1 MLPIELLRVNISSK
15 MNHVRPVFC
24 NHENELSLPSKIIK
38 MYEEMAEKKVS
49 KATVDENILRM
60 EDKHT
65 DYKFVR
71 GICHLLEQRCVYS
84 SYVLPNSKS
93 IGNGN
98 ANTNN
103 AIYLRRDIFEESSRS
118 GYPVTENERR
128 NILQKIA
135 LKNDLTI
142 EGLEL
147 AMWNDLDRN
156 KYLKSFDSLTSLQL
170 AAWYNLSILQTLL
183 LNCVKLEFSVSGG
196 YNWKKILHKIKQ
208 LGLMYFLYGETNP
221 KSSTDNQSKNQN
233 ILFGND
239 NEKKIICAV
248 DGPLSILRPTDRYGS
263 AMAKLIPLIIF
274 TDSWSINAVILRKS
288 VSGAKKTYNFR
299 LSSSGEDL
307 PIFDAS
313 KIRSNSHSQSA
324 SKSNIES
331 SPDNIGDL
339 FDSNVERNFMNKFLT
354 FSTNWKLSREPDPLI
369 LTDGK
374 AFIPDFLFE
383 KSGIRV
389 YFEIVGF
396 WTTDYL
402 KRKLEKMKDLS
413 TNIATTLD
421 IDLLIAVN
429 KDNNISENGDKIGID
444 SIFSKFIDR
453 KQLIFYKKDE
463 IPFGPIIKYLKEID
477 SRIIDDITVKLR
489 DTITREIERIIQDNQ
504 NKVVFLEQI
513 AHKYDI
519 PVESIVKTV
528 RDLQSNNNQ
537 RPSKEATK
545 NGLNSFLLID
555 NYMISVDK
563 ISKLLPELDKI
574 GKLQNAVSFLSE
586 NGIPEECITL
596 LIQKIGFEI
605 IWNGIDSNNALIQRQ
620 KKRNPK
626 IN

>member
-1 MLPIELLRVNISSK
+1 MLPIELLRVKTSSK
-15 MNHVRPVFC
+15 MNCVRPVFC

-38 MYEEMAEKKVS
+38 MYEEMAQKKVS

-84 SYVLPNSKS
+84 SYAVPNSKS

-98 ANTNN
+98 ASTNN
-103 AIYLRRDIFEESSRS
+103 AIYLRRVIFEESSRS
-118 GYPVTENERR
+118 GYPVTENERT

-142 EGLEL
+142 EDLEL

-170 AAWYNLSILQTLL
+170 AAWYNLSIVQTLL

-208 LGLMYFLYGETNP
+208 LGLMYFLFGECNP
-221 KSSTDNQSKNQN
+221 KSSIDNQIRNHST
-233 ILFGND
+233 LFGND
-239 NEKKIICAV
+239 KDKKIICSV
-248 DGPLSILRPTDRYGS
+248 DGPLSILKPTDRYGS

-274 TDSWSINAVILRKS
+274 TDSWWSINAVILRKS
-288 VSGAKKTYNFR
+288 VSGAKKTYNFK
-299 LSSSGEDL
+299 LSNSDEDL

-313 KIRSNSHSQSA
+313 KVGLNSQSQ
-324 SKSNIES
+324 SSSRSNIES
-331 SPDNIGDL
+331 SLNNMSDL
-339 FDSNVERNFMNKFLT
+339 FDSNVEKNFMNKFLT
-354 FSTNWKLSREPDPLI
+354 FSSNWKLSREPDPLI

-402 KRKLEKMKDLS
+402 KRKLEKIKDLS
-413 TNIATTLD
+413 ANITTTLD
-421 IDLLIAVN
+421 IDLLIAAN
-429 KDNNISENGDKIGID
+429 KDNYISENGDKIGID
-444 SIFSKFIDR
+444 SIFSKFIDK

-477 SRIIDDITVKLR
+477 SRIIDDITFKLH
-489 DTITREIERIIQDNQ
+489 DTITREIRRITEDNQ
-504 NKVVFLEQI
+504 NKVIFLEQI
-513 AHKYDI
+513 ADKYDI
-519 PVESIVKTV
+519 PIESILKTV
-528 RDLQSNNNQ
+528 KDLQSSNNHN
-537 RPSKEATK
+537 PSKDTIL
-545 NGLNSFLLID
+545 NGLNNFLLID

-563 ISKLLPELDKI
+563 INKLLPELDKI
-574 GKLQNAVSFLSE
+574 NKLQDAVNFLSKK
-586 NGIPEECITL
+586 GIPEECITL
-596 LIQKIGFEI
+596 LILKIGFEI
-605 IWNGIDSNNALIQRQ
+605 IWIGGIDSNNALIQKTVR
-620 KKRNPK
+620 KES
-626 IN
+626 